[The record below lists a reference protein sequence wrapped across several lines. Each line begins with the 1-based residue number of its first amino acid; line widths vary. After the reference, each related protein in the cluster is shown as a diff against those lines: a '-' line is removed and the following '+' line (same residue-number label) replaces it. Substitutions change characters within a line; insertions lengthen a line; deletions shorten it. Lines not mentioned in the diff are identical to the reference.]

1 MLLIRIHQNTP
12 NKEKDNREN
21 KTALQFPKAILGLV
35 LIPPRPNYSSRP
47 NNKKIYNKKNM
58 QPAHTRAIRSKN
70 KKNKGVEEINRINTH
85 KRKKINTQEREK

>member
-47 NNKKIYNKKNM
+47 NNKKYATKKICN
-58 QPAHTRAIRSKN
+58 PAHTRAPFAPKI
-70 KKNKGVEEINRINTH
+70 KKKAS
-85 KRKKINTQEREK
+85 RK